1 MKITVDSRE
10 FAECMGKIQPAVSVT
25 KEKKETVEGSIQL
38 MVTKEK
44 KVAEGYVGL
53 AVAYDGKKQLMS
65 MFLASELEM
74 EEKKKDIN
82 VSGKRLCDISA
93 AMNNGN
99 EVPMTLTVD
108 KNCLIKKGG
117 SEVHVPLGE
126 EPVII
131 FPTNDWYLRTSVD
144 TKALTDLLA
153 KGARFFKP
161 GDEGS
166 VGNVCICFDME
177 KKKLWI
183 SSTDAFKL
191 AFYGMDAEYEASKLL
206 KKMDEEGAEPSATL
220 DKEGGLLKVEVD
232 GEQMKVLAKFLA
244 GKNTEIC
251 VYEKYLY
258 FKSGTD
264 IALFMVKDVSGGKK
278 YAITGVVDME
288 KGHSR
293 SGMIH
298 MAPKDVLDA
307 LTVFDVANQGEDPFV
322 YIMRDESGA
331 LCLSTKGKIS
341 KTLVACEIKGE
352 FKEMVLNSK
361 ILRQVVM
368 NYEKDDTMIV
378 FTGTSEESVIIK
390 DKEDSEDF
398 NIISRIFVE

>member
-25 KEKKETVEGSIQL
+25 KDKKETLESSVQI
-38 MVTKEK
+38 MMTKEQ

-53 AVAYDGKKQLMS
+53 AVAYDGKKQLFS
-65 MFLASELEM
+65 MFLAGELEM
-74 EEKKKDIN
+74 EEQKKDIF

-99 EVPMTLTVD
+99 DVPMTLTVD
-108 KNCLIKKGG
+108 KYCLIKKGG
-117 SEVHVPLGE
+117 SEVQVPLGE

-144 TKALTDLLA
+144 TRELTELLA

-166 VGNVCICFDME
+166 VGNVCLCFDMG
-177 KKKLWI
+177 KKKVQV
-183 SSTDAFKL
+183 SSTDTFKL
-191 AFYGMDAEYEASKLL
+191 AFYGMDAEFEKSKIL
-206 KKMDEEGAEPSATL
+206 KEMEGKDAEPSATL
-220 DKEGGLLKVEVD
+220 DKDGDLLKVEVD
-232 GEQMKVLAKFLA
+232 GEQLKVLAKFLT

-264 IALFMVKDVSGGKK
+264 IALFMAKDISEKK
-278 YAITGVVDME
+278 YALAGVKNMAE
-288 KGHSR
+288 NHSR
-293 SGMIH
+293 KAAIH
-298 MAPKDVLDA
+298 VAPKDVLDA
-307 LTVFDVANQGEDPFV
+307 LTIFDVANQGEDPFV
-322 YIMRDESGA
+322 YIARDESGA

-341 KTLVACEIKGE
+341 KTLVACEIKGD
-352 FKEMVLNSK
+352 FQEMVLHSK
-361 ILRQVVM
+361 ILRQVTM
-368 NYEKDDTMIV
+368 NYEKEESMVI
-378 FTGTSEESVIIK
+378 FTGKSDESILIVDK
-390 DKEDSEDF
+390 DDSEDF
-398 NIISRIFVE
+398 NIISRISVE

>member
-1 MKITVDSRE
+1 MKISVDGKE
-10 FAECMGKIQPAVSVT
+10 FAECMGKIQPAVTVT
-25 KEKKETVEGSIQL
+25 KDKKETVESSIQI

-44 KVAEGYVGL
+44 KVDEGYVGL
-53 AVAYDGKKQLMS
+53 AVAYDGKKQLLS
-65 MFLASELEM
+65 MFLANEIEM
-74 EEKKKDIN
+74 EEDKKDIF
-82 VSGKRLCDISA
+82 VSGKRLCDVSA
-93 AMNNGN
+93 AMNNGT

-108 KNCLIKKGG
+108 KYCLIKKGG
-117 SEVHVPLGE
+117 SEVQVPLGE

-144 TKALTDLLA
+144 TKELTDLLA
-153 KGARFFKP
+153 KGARFYKP

-177 KKKLWI
+177 KRKVQV
-183 SSTDAFKL
+183 SSTDTFKF
-191 AFYGMDAEYEASKLL
+191 AFYSLDAECETSELL
-206 KKMDEEGAEPSATL
+206 KKMDEEAAEPSATL
-220 DKEGGLLKVEVD
+220 GKEGNLLKVEID
-232 GEQMKVLAKFLA
+232 GDQMKVLSKFLT

-264 IALFMVKDVSGGKK
+264 IALFMAKDVSEKK
-278 YAITGVVDME
+278 YALAGVLDMA
-288 KGHSR
+288 KNHSR
-293 SGMIH
+293 SGIIH
-298 MAPKDVLDA
+298 VVPKEILDA

-322 YIMRDESGA
+322 YISKDKSGA

-341 KTLVACEIKGE
+341 KTLVACEIKGD

-368 NYEKDDTMIV
+368 NYEKDEAMTV
-378 FTGTSEESVIIK
+378 FTGAADEAVIITNK
-390 DKEDSEDF
+390 DDSEDF
-398 NIISRIFVE
+398 NIISRISVE

>member
-1 MKITVDSRE
+1 MKITVESRE

-25 KEKKETVEGSIQL
+25 KDKKETVESSIQL

-44 KVAEGYVGL
+44 KVSEGYVGL
-53 AVAYDGKKQLMS
+53 AVAYDGKKQLLS
-65 MFLASELEM
+65 MFLASEIEM
-74 EEKKKDIN
+74 EEDKKDIF

-108 KNCLIKKGG
+108 KYCLIKKGG
-117 SEVHVPLGE
+117 SEVQVPLGE

-131 FPTNDWYLRTSVD
+131 FPSNDWYLRTSVD
-144 TKALTDLLA
+144 TKELTDLLA
-153 KGARFFKP
+153 KGARFYKP

-166 VGNVCICFDME
+166 VGNVCVCFDME
-177 KKKLWI
+177 QNKVQI
-183 SSTDAFKL
+183 SSTDTFKL
-191 AFYGMDAEYEASKLL
+191 AFYGMDAEYEKSGLL

-220 DKEGGLLKVEVD
+220 NKEGSLLKVEVD
-232 GEQMKVLAKFLA
+232 GEQMKVLAKFLT

-264 IALFMVKDVSGGKK
+264 IALFMAKDVSEKK
-278 YAITGVVDME
+278 YALKGVVDMA
-288 KGHSR
+288 KSHSR
-293 SGMIH
+293 SGIIH
-298 MAPKDVLDA
+298 VVPKDVLDA

-322 YIMRDESGA
+322 YIMKDESGA

-341 KTLVACEIKGE
+341 KTLVACEVKGD
-352 FKEMVLNSK
+352 FKEMVINSK

-368 NYEKDDTMIV
+368 NYEKDESMTV
-378 FTGTSEESVIIK
+378 FTGASDEAVIITDK
-390 DKEDSEDF
+390 DDSEDF
-398 NIISRIFVE
+398 NIISRISVE